1 MLTILCWGGIGDT
14 LRNIGLVPHAWIYR
28 TFGYR
33 CRVVHR
39 NWRDCGC
46 LPHAGAP
53 ELEFFKDLIERIP
66 SLEWRGESGEHRGL
80 SRLLNRGVRDLLT
93 LVHRGLPRY
102 YPYEIRLTPEERAAI
117 PAKQPGLSIG
127 IQTHLMGMK
136 TKRWGTA
143 NWRRVLE
150 LILNEYPVSQIH
162 LLDTAPEV
170 ETLCFDPRIRSTRG
184 MNIAQSMVLC
194 QQLDLLVSVES
205 WAKYI
210 AATYRIPQVLI
221 VPDMRS
227 EYGGST
233 ADRLSKV
240 EYIGILGRPENR
252 WIGLGGTPGK
262 RTLTLA
268 NIGDLTPE
276 ALFAEM
282 AISIKNAEVD
292 QGRRK

>member
-1 MLTILCWGGIGDT
+1 MLTILSWGGIGDT

-46 LPHAGAP
+46 LPDAGAP
-53 ELEFFKDLIERIP
+53 EPAFFEELIGRIP
-66 SLEWRGESGEHRGL
+66 SLEWRGESREHRGL
-80 SRLLNRGVRDLLT
+80 SRMLNRGLRDLLT
-93 LVHRGLPRY
+93 MRHLGTPRY
-102 YPYEIRLTPEERAAI
+102 YPYEIRLTPEERAALPI
-117 PAKQPGLSIG
+117 KEPGQAIG
-127 IQTHLMGMK
+127 IQTHLMGMR

-150 LILNEYPVSQIH
+150 LILDHYPASQIH

-170 ETLCFDPRIRSTRG
+170 ETLCFDPRIRHTRDLK
-184 MNIAQSMVLC
+184 IAQSMVLC

-227 EYGGST
+227 DYGGST
-233 ADRLSKV
+233 AERLSKV
-240 EYIGILGRPENR
+240 EYIGLLGRPENR
-252 WIGLGGTPGK
+252 WIGLGREKGK
-262 RTLTLA
+262 PKLTLA
-268 NIGDLTPE
+268 KISDLSPE
-276 ALFAEM
+276 ELFTEIQ
-282 AISIKNAEVD
+282 ISLT
-292 QGRRK
+292 QRPPS